1 MKALVF
7 LYSGREITDKI
18 ELNMVRHLQDGSR
31 SEVEVYR
38 CSDEDVTHALI
49 SKVARKSN
57 KVVKE
62 QSNIDELRKAVDA
75 AETYIGE
82 KVLKNTSNPSMVA
95 YIIGRLLALG
105 DKKLLMALHLIA
117 ENEELVTDI
126 RFSREIIDIIKQT
139 INNNVC

>member
-7 LYSGREITDKI
+7 LYRGREVTDEI
-18 ELNMVRHLQDGSR
+18 ELSMASHLQDASR
-31 SEVEVYR
+31 SVEVYR
-38 CSDEDVTHALI
+38 CSDEDVTQALI
-49 SKVARKSN
+49 SKVARKSS
-57 KVVKE
+57 KAVKE
-62 QSNIDELRKAVDA
+62 QSNIDELRKAINA

-82 KVLKNTSNPSMVA
+82 KVLKNTSSPSMVA

>member
-1 MKALVF
+1 MKALIF
-7 LYSGREITDKI
+7 LYSGREVTDKI

-38 CSDEDVTHALI
+38 CSDEDVTRAL
-49 SKVARKSN
+49 VN
-57 KVVKE
+57 KVVRESNKTVKV

-82 KVLKNTSNPSMVA
+82 KVLKNTLNPGLVA
-95 YIIGRLLALG
+95 YVIGRLLALG
-105 DKKLLMALHLIA
+105 DTKLLTALRLIA

>member
-7 LYSGREITDKI
+7 LYRGREVTDEV
-18 ELNMVRHLQDGSR
+18 ELNMARHLQDASR
-31 SEVEVYR
+31 SVEVYR

-49 SKVARKSN
+49 SKVERKSN

-82 KVLKNTSNPSMVA
+82 KVLKNTLNPSLVA
-95 YIIGRLLALG
+95 YIIGRLLALR
-105 DKKLLMALHLIA
+105 DTKLLTALRLIA